1 MNRLMNEYIDRYIEI
16 LNMWNLG
23 AGNEA
28 YLQLTAKHKTEIRS
42 IDD

>member
-1 MNRLMNEYIDRYIEI
+1 MNRLMNKCIDRYIEI
-16 LNMWNLG
+16 LNLLNLG

-28 YLQLTAKHKTEIRS
+28 YLRLTAKHKTENRS